1 MIASLHNVLLNINN
15 KTILDHVS
23 FDIPQNKTTVFLGKN
38 GSGKT
43 SSLRCLN
50 LLQKINSGTI
60 KTLNSCPLPMLFQ
73 SPIIFEGNALYNF
86 TFLQKIKKY
95 ESKLIWHDAFE
106 LSDIHQQNIASL
118 SGGEK
123 QKLFLS
129 RVMSLDPNI
138 IIMDEPNQNL
148 DFQSEVKLKQLLF
161 EEKKKNKTIILSLH
175 DYNFAEEIADYLIL
189 LDQGKVILRG
199 ERDNF
204 FHNLKVLRKSNPK
217 IIKTCI

>member
-189 LDQGKVILRG
+189 LDLGKVILK
-199 ERDNF
+199 EQRDMF
-204 FHNLKVLRKSNPK
+204 FKKLKNLKK
-217 IIKTCI
+217 I

>member
-1 MIASLHNVLLNINN
+1 M
-15 KTILDHVS
+15 
-23 FDIPQNKTTVFLGKN
+23 
-38 GSGKT
+38 
-43 SSLRCLN
+43 
-50 LLQKINSGTI
+50 
-60 KTLNSCPLPMLFQ
+60 
-73 SPIIFEGNALYNF
+73 
-86 TFLQKIKKY
+86 
-95 ESKLIWHDAFE
+95 
-106 LSDIHQQNIASL
+106 

>member
-1 MIASLHNVLLNINN
+1 MMASLHNVLLNINN
-15 KTILDHVS
+15 KVILDHVS

-43 SSLRCLN
+43 SCLRCLN
-50 LLQKINSGTI
+50 LLQKINSGRI
-60 KTLNSCPLPMLFQ
+60 ESFGNDPLPMLFQ
-73 SPIIFEGNALYNF
+73 SPVIFEGNVLYNF
-86 TFLQKIKKY
+86 SFPQKIKKFK
-95 ESKLIWHDAFE
+95 SNLIWHDAFN
-106 LSDIHQQNIASL
+106 LSDIHQQNISSL

-148 DFQSEVKLKQLLF
+148 DFQSEVKLKKLLF
-161 EEKKKNKTIILSLH
+161 EEKNKNKTIVLSLH

-189 LDQGKVILRG
+189 LDQGKVILK
-199 ERDNF
+199 EQRDMF
-204 FHNLKVLRKSNPK
+204 FKKLKNLKK
-217 IIKTCI
+217 I

>member
-1 MIASLHNVLLNINN
+1 MKASLNNVLLNIKN
-15 KTILDHVS
+15 KIILDHVT
-23 FDIPQNKTTVFLGKN
+23 FEIPEDKTTVFLGKN

-60 KTLNSCPLPMLFQ
+60 KTLNSRPLPMLFQ
-73 SPIIFEGNALYNF
+73 NPIIFEGNALYNF
-86 TFLQKIKKY
+86 SFLQKIKKY
-95 ESKLIWHDAFE
+95 EPKLIWHDTFE

-175 DYNFAEEIADYLIL
+175 DYNFAEEIADYLIVFYYL
-189 LDQGKVILRG
+189 HRTMCMGH
-199 ERDNF
+199 
-204 FHNLKVLRKSNPK
+204 HNLKVLSLNPQ
-217 IIKTCI
+217 I

>member
-60 KTLNSCPLPMLFQ
+60 KTLNSRPLPMLFQ

-189 LDQGKVILRG
+189 LDLGKVILK
-199 ERDNF
+199 EQRDMF
-204 FHNLKVLRKSNPK
+204 FKKLKNLKK
-217 IIKTCI
+217 I

>member
-1 MIASLHNVLLNINN
+1 MKASLNNVLLNIKN
-15 KTILDHVS
+15 KIILDHVT
-23 FDIPQNKTTVFLGKN
+23 FEIPEDKTTVFLGKN

-60 KTLNSCPLPMLFQ
+60 KTLNSRPLPMLFQ
-73 SPIIFEGNALYNF
+73 NPIIFEGNALYNF
-86 TFLQKIKKY
+86 SFLQKIKKY
-95 ESKLIWHDAFE
+95 EPKLIWHDTFE

-189 LDQGKVILRG
+189 LDLGKVILK
-199 ERDNF
+199 EQRDMF
-204 FHNLKVLRKSNPK
+204 FKKLKNLKK
-217 IIKTCI
+217 I

>member
-15 KTILDHVS
+15 KVILDHVS

-50 LLQKINSGTI
+50 LLQKINSGRI
-60 KTLNSCPLPMLFQ
+60 ESFGNDPLPMLFQ
-73 SPIIFEGNALYNF
+73 SPVIFEGDVLYNF
-86 TFLQKIKKY
+86 SLPQKIKKFK
-95 ESKLIWHDAFE
+95 SNLIWHDAFH
-106 LSDIHQQNIASL
+106 LLDIHQQNISSL

-148 DFQSEVKLKQLLF
+148 DFQSEVKLKKLLF
-161 EEKKKNKTIILSLH
+161 EEKNKNKTIVLSLH

-189 LDQGKVILRG
+189 LDQGKVILK
-199 ERDNF
+199 EQRDMF
-204 FHNLKVLRKSNPK
+204 FKKLKNLKK
-217 IIKTCI
+217 I